1 MALCVHLGNHMK
13 YIILTILL
21 ASCGTEST
29 KDQGPA
35 LEHELVT
42 AEEPTIR
49 YNLESIVTTYSIGG
63 GSILFPQAGC
73 YFTLSGYK
81 YTEYRECAAIDED
94 GETQHLSADPKEFE
108 IISSGEEVI
117 GVLAKPPFKTVSM
130 FIKDETAG
138 RLESTVMPSGSTIDM
153 MFMYTIQRE

>member
-1 MALCVHLGNHMK
+1 MK
-13 YIILTILL
+13 YIILAILL
-21 ASCGTEST
+21 ASCGTESK

-42 AEEPTIR
+42 PEQPTAR
-49 YNLESIVTTYSIGG
+49 YELVMITTKYSVGG
-63 GSILFPQAGC
+63 GNILFPQAGC

-81 YTEYRECAAIDED
+81 YTEFRECDAIDED
-94 GETQHLSADPKEFE
+94 GSVQHLSADPKEFE
-108 IISSGEEVI
+108 IISSGEDVI

-138 RLESTVMPSGSTIDM
+138 RLESTVMPSGTIIDM